1 MRQRYLLKSWRVSV
15 RVTNDCHML
24 NLIFV
29 TKFRGSTG
37 LQALLI
43 TLSFASPLIFLSRYC
58 RLKKSFVVHKQA
70 EFLNVYVVLST

>member
-15 RVTNDCHML
+15 RVT
-24 NLIFV
+24 
-29 TKFRGSTG
+29 KFRGSTG

-43 TLSFASPLIFLSRYC
+43 TLWFASPLIFLSRYC